1 MDFFEL
7 KVRKK
12 SYKIKLKRKL
22 SPSTIWYSIICF
34 KVVKKKELFFKAA
47 CMNNKK
53 KYMLRRLRYAA
64 VALKTQMPDQKR

>member
-34 KVVKKKELFFKAA
+34 KVVKKRVIFQSGMYEQQE
-47 CMNNKK
+47 K

>member
-34 KVVKKKELFFKAA
+34 KVVKEKVIFQSGMYEQQEK
-47 CMNNKK
+47 N
-53 KYMLRRLRYAA
+53 MLRRLRYAA

>member
-34 KVVKKKELFFKAA
+34 KVVKKKRVIFQSGMYEHQEKKHVKEAA
-47 CMNNKK
+47 LC
-53 KYMLRRLRYAA
+53 RRS
-64 VALKTQMPDQKR
+64 LKNANA